1 MRIFIACLDQESL
14 WAMDDMIAGL
24 YLIDLRKFEIKCVI
38 DCQKLFPHGRFNVL
52 SLFTWK
58 KDYVVI
64 VPMEVDRKWI
74 IYNKIT
80 GETEYRKVI
89 EQKCQEILI
98 TVDSER
104 NQLYFFPLYRYDPI
118 LIINLD
124 TLTCSQ
130 MIENWSSKVSD
141 KYLKTASKGAYNGQH
156 LFFPIKDTNILVRMD
171 CGSRKVDLLKLD
183 IPENIIGVDCAFEE
197 LWILPVSGN
206 RLYQIDE
213 NGSIVNTV
221 ELIIENDADLLFNF
235 ARVIVQK
242 RYLFLL
248 PYYRKGIY
256 VYDKQDGKTQI
267 IPEES
272 TSLERNDKEVYLRY
286 WEYCVRDNQICFLP
300 YRDNY
305 IEIDLDTLVYRKKDL
320 SYPLT
325 GSDEENVW
333 KNIWCQVSA
342 QNSISETDEY
352 TPNVLSRYIQNRT
365 NTKCFSLGGYVGNRV
380 WDMVKN

>member
-124 TLTCSQ
+124 TLTCS
-130 MIENWSSKVSD
+130 D
-141 KYLKTASKGAYNGQH
+141 
-156 LFFPIKDTNILVRMD
+156 D
-171 CGSRKVDLLKLD
+171 RK
-183 IPENIIGVDCAFEE
+183 
-197 LWILPVSGN
+197 
-206 RLYQIDE
+206 
-213 NGSIVNTV
+213 
-221 ELIIENDADLLFNF
+221 
-235 ARVIVQK
+235 
-242 RYLFLL
+242 
-248 PYYRKGIY
+248 
-256 VYDKQDGKTQI
+256 
-267 IPEES
+267 
-272 TSLERNDKEVYLRY
+272 LE
-286 WEYCVRDNQICFLP
+286 
-300 YRDNY
+300 
-305 IEIDLDTLVYRKKDL
+305 
-320 SYPLT
+320 
-325 GSDEENVW
+325 
-333 KNIWCQVSA
+333 
-342 QNSISETDEY
+342 
-352 TPNVLSRYIQNRT
+352 
-365 NTKCFSLGGYVGNRV
+365 
-380 WDMVKN
+380 